1 MIFQKKTRKMKIQ
14 KKVMML
20 VVVAEVQTATPVK
33 TTLTL

>member
-20 VVVAEVQTATPVK
+20 VVVAEVQIVTPVK